1 MAYPHMPA
9 GGVRPYPVAG
19 APLLC
24 DAREHGLTGDGTTND
39 QPAFAA
45 LVDRLGDAYAADG
58 RARVIYCPPG
68 VYSIRDAGTVWRT
81 GVSLVGAGPGATRF
95 VLSNSGN
102 RADPTP
108 LAFHTAAE
116 HGADRKRH
124 LAYCTFADFEIDGS
138 GVASAEY
145 NPLAKGLG
153 LQYVVRGVFRNLYIH
168 HTAAT
173 GLGCDFLQDSLI
185 DGVLVVGCGRLDN
198 GTEMGGAG
206 IGVGIGGWDSME
218 RLNIINCTAVANAT
232 NGIFLELQEVGE
244 LRPRGIRIIGCHAQ
258 GNRFGISDWGGNG
271 LIVSACTMA
280 GNLEAGFHVSAKG
293 TTGMAGR
300 GGIVSDCVI
309 DGNLRDGISI
319 GNTPGPYTIRGNRI
333 SGNGRY
339 GYHQSSL
346 GEQEQQQ
353 AREIVL
359 ESNDFYGNSLDAI
372 RIDRPIIDAI
382 IVNNRIRG
390 NGRQCGPAV
399 RGGGDSVRYGEK
411 QVVDRRANWQ
421 HDEHRGKV
429 VLVGDRVA
437 VVAANDA
444 TSLTL
449 APIRPDSF
457 TAWSGDTPTPGSGYE
472 LPAAPPTRAGITVN
486 AALDSVS
493 IRGNRIWDGRQ
504 TRAQTHGLWITGQ
517 GSCVDCRVEDNDL
530 AGNAEDATRL
540 DTLPIGGR
548 WERNHG
554 GDVDW
559 A

>member
-1 MAYPHMPA
+1 MAYPHMPSA
-9 GGVRPYPVAG
+9 AGVRPSPVAG

-68 VYSIRDAGTVWRT
+68 VYSIRDAGTVWRS

-108 LAFHTAAE
+108 LAFHTAVQ
-116 HGADRKRH
+116 HGADRERH
-124 LAYCTFADFEIDGS
+124 LADCTFADFEIDGS
-138 GVASAEY
+138 GVALAEY

-173 GLGCDFLQDSLI
+173 GLGCDFLQDTVI
-185 DGVLVVGCGRLDN
+185 DGVQVVGCGRLDN

-206 IGVGIGGWDSME
+206 IGIGVGGWDSVE
-218 RLNIINCTAVANAT
+218 RLNIVNCSAVGNAT

-258 GNRFGISDWGGNG
+258 GNRFGISDWGANG
-271 LIVSACTMA
+271 LIVSACTMT

-293 TTGMAGR
+293 TTHSGGR

-309 DGNLRDGISI
+309 DGNVRDGISI

-339 GYHQSSL
+339 GYHQRTL
-346 GEQEQQQ
+346 GGEQQEH

-372 RIDRPIIDAI
+372 RIDRPITDAI

-390 NGRQCGPAV
+390 NGRQCGPADH
-399 RGGGDSVRYGEK
+399 GGGDSVRYSER
-411 QVVDRRANWQ
+411 QVVDRRADWQ

-429 VLVGDRVA
+429 VRVGERIA
-437 VVAANDA
+437 VVAANDSA
-444 TSLTL
+444 TLTL
-449 APIRPDSF
+449 APIRPDAF
-457 TAWSGDTPTPGSGYE
+457 TAWSADTPVPGTPYE
-472 LPAAPPTRAGITVN
+472 LPAAPLIRAGITVN
-486 AALDSVS
+486 AALDAAS
-493 IRGNRIWDGRQ
+493 IRGNRIWDSREP
-504 TRAQTHGLWITGQ
+504 RAQTHGLWITGQ

-530 AGNAEDATRL
+530 AGNAEAPARL
-540 DTLPIGGR
+540 DIPPIGGR
-548 WERNHG
+548 WDRNH
-554 GDVDW
+554 DDW
-559 A
+559 G